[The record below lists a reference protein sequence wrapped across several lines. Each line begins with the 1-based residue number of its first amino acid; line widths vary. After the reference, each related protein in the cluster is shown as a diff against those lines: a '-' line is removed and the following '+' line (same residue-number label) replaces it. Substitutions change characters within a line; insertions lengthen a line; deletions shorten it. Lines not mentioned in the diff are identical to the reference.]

1 MTNKFLLNRSGMSPE
16 VTCRKGRH
24 AIESIVS
31 RFSLASLI
39 CLCMLTVGSGNAW
52 GASVTLTLSDNST
65 DTWTNQGKS
74 GGGTAIAM
82 CDKTVTGISLSGTSG
97 YCRTSDNYTQIY
109 SGSTITITSTA
120 GNMTSV
126 AITCKGSNNNDY
138 SPSKFTLKSGSTGSY
153 SNGGSGSKVG
163 TWTGNATT
171 FTLTAGA
178 QVRVTQIVVT
188 YTAAATPTVT
198 PDPTSLDWGTVLQ
211 GSSQGTKTISIT
223 GSNLTAGTLTISAT
237 GGYSVTP
244 TSKSVSGT
252 LAATTLTV
260 TPPSTSTTGAKNGKV
275 TISGGGLA
283 SAVEVNLSMT
293 VNAASTVTWM
303 NNGSEYTTTL
313 VENGS
318 KPEFPDNPSSC
329 DGTSTTFVGWT
340 PTPWSGKL
348 DDVSDKTIYTSGT
361 AMPNVSG
368 PVTYHAVFAKST
380 ASGDYIKG
388 TKADLTEGQTVL
400 IVNNNSSYA
409 LSSELDDDGY
419 CLATSVSISS
429 SKISSP
435 ASALIWTV
443 EIGPNDGYYF
453 KHGTKYINA
462 YYDSSEGTHHLYYDA
477 YTDEW
482 TLTGSG
488 PYVLNSTEDSGYKLY
503 YWSTY
508 SCFDTY
514 TGTGNPYNTDFYI
527 PEITY
532 SQYLTTCASCDANPT
547 IGAASLNG
555 TFSLSSVGVRCPT
568 SGTAVQDNCEW
579 EDYGFVWG
587 TNNTGTRPDLTSDA
601 SNKVQTGTSGTGN
614 TWDDDLEST
623 FTTGITYYYRA
634 YGENGHGLAYGDVAS
649 FTPYKVYYNA
659 NGGTGSIDDQIVN
672 TGGSVTLSDGTG
684 FSKDGYHITQWALGS
699 ASGTQSDLSS
709 SSGSVTANK
718 EYYAIWTA
726 NTYTVTF
733 DKNGGSGDAMSGQAF
748 TYGTAQNLSAN
759 TYTAPDHMYFLGW
772 NTDKD
777 ATTALYG
784 NNESVNNLTTT
795 NNGTVTLY
803 AIWKEHTYTAYRTNC
818 CTKPT
823 FTISGTGK
831 SETIDGKISF
841 PVLRED
847 LSGVPSSTWAELEI
861 TISSNSSGAITIIE
875 GTGVDAGKTAWKL
888 SSWESRN
895 TDGGTIATTDHATFT
910 NPSAG
915 NYLFKVKTTA
925 SGGYTGQGTYRI
937 GIQQAANG
945 DYCAAT
951 VYLWVDV
958 TLRDKFVD
966 NVNGNGTVN
975 RDGHGAQLAT
985 PTLSEFGT
993 QVEDACHEEGRKLK
1007 GWIKETDLKA
1017 QYETGNSTRVQ
1028 TIDGLCESCSSA
1040 SDQTSLIVTPGTNV
1054 TMSGATWY
1062 AVWAYEK

>member
-1 MTNKFLLNRSGMSPE
+1 MQHKNF
-16 VTCRKGRH
+16 
-24 AIESIVS
+24 
-31 RFSLASLI
+31 F
-39 CLCMLTVGSGNAW
+39 
-52 GASVTLTLSDNST
+52 
-65 DTWTNQGKS
+65 
-74 GGGTAIAM
+74 
-82 CDKTVTGISLSGTSG
+82 
-97 YCRTSDNYTQIY
+97 
-109 SGSTITITSTA
+109 
-120 GNMTSV
+120 
-126 AITCKGSNNNDY
+126 
-138 SPSKFTLKSGSTGSY
+138 LKSKWLVTIIVLSSLNIGQMWGLAGDEIDEVANIISGKRY
-153 SNGGSGSKVG
+153 YIKGVRSNGTVQYLSFSDA
-163 TWTGNATT
+163 TGN
-171 FTLTAGA
+171 
-178 QVRVTQIVVT
+178 
-188 YTAAATPTVT
+188 
-198 PDPTSLDWGTVLQ
+198 
-211 GSSQGTKTISIT
+211 
-223 GSNLTAGTLTISAT
+223 
-237 GGYSVTP
+237 
-244 TSKSVSGT
+244 SVSGT
-252 LAATTLTV
+252 GVTSQASAIPLTFTYESSKWYITTPNGYYV
-260 TPPSTSTTGAKNGKV
+260 TPAASNGKLIVTSTK
-275 TISGGGLA
+275 
-283 SAVEVNLSMT
+283 
-293 VNAASTVTWM
+293 
-303 NNGSEYTTTL
+303 
-313 VENGS
+313 
-318 KPEFPDNPSSC
+318 
-329 DGTSTTFVGWT
+329 
-340 PTPWSGKL
+340 
-348 DDVSDKTIYTSGT
+348 
-361 AMPNVSG
+361 
-368 PVTYHAVFAKST
+368 
-380 ASGDYIKG
+380 
-388 TKADLTEGQTVL
+388 
-400 IVNNNSSYA
+400 
-409 LSSELDDDGY
+409 
-419 CLATSVSISS
+419 TSVSLTDHESYYLIKIQGASYYLQKNSSADNFGGYNNTQTDVTLIQAPNS
-429 SKISSP
+429 SKYTVSF
-435 ASALIWTV
+435 AS
-443 EIGPNDGYYF
+443 
-453 KHGTKYINA
+453 
-462 YYDSSEGTHHLYYDA
+462 
-477 YTDEW
+477 
-482 TLTGSG
+482 
-488 PYVLNSTEDSGYKLY
+488 
-503 YWSTY
+503 
-508 SCFDTY
+508 
-514 TGTGNPYNTDFYI
+514 GTGNPSVSSRTETSASGGITLPSVTPACSSDGWELFGWAETSCATSTTTGPIIVGQAGGTYYPESNTTLYAVYRQKVSDT
-527 PEITY
+527 PTSITY
-532 SQYLTTCASCDANPT
+532 TLNGNWTSSNGNWTRIDGSDLDGSLASGKYGLNSGSSTAISPITFSDISEIKFTGSKSGSGAGSVEFFYGTTTSWTTLTSKDIANTLTWSISPLKSGRLKIKFTRTAGNIYIASMKITYKPYNYFSNPTCASCDANPT

-601 SNKVQTGTSGTGN
+601 SNKVQTGTSGTDN

-684 FSKDGYHITQWALGS
+684 FSKDGYHITKWALGS
-699 ASGTQSDLSS
+699 ASGTQSDPSS

-831 SETIDGKISF
+831 SETIDGTISF

-875 GTGVDAGKTAWKL
+875 GTGGDAGKTAWKL

-925 SGGYTGQGTYRI
+925 GGGYTGQGTYRI

-966 NVNGNGTVN
+966 QLNGNGTVN
-975 RDGHGAQLAT
+975 LDGHGAQLAA
-985 PTLSEFGT
+985 PSLSDLDT
-993 QVEDACHEEGRKLK
+993 QVENACHSEGRKLK

-1017 QYETGNSTRVQ
+1017 KYETGNSERVQ
-1028 TIDGLCESCSSA
+1028 TIDGLCETCDNA
-1040 SDQTSLIVTPGTNV
+1040 TPWTSLVVAPGENV
-1054 TMSGATWY
+1054 TTSGATWY